1 MANQTDITFNF
12 VRYGEH
18 GNEVDNFTMSF
29 SNDNEDLGVMLHN
42 MKVFLEAM
50 SFITD
55 GKRLELVTEDHCGS
69 QVSYRT
75 QG

>member
-18 GNEVDNFTMSF
+18 GKVDNFTMSF

-55 GKRLELVTEDHCGS
+55 GKRLELVAEDHYGS